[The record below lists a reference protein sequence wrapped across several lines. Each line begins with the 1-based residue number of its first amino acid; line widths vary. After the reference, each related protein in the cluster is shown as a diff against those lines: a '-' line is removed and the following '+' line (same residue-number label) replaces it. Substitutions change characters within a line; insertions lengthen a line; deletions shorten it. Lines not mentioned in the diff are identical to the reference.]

1 MKKHFILVL
10 TALFGLI
17 GQNPVRA
24 DYPTGA
30 VRGVFT
36 VARGT
41 QVVFSRGNLQYQAST
56 GDWQFA
62 TNQYDIIGAG
72 NANISDT
79 YSGYIDLFGW
89 GTGGTPTKTACSDC
103 STTFPIVG
111 NDPENKGTWD
121 SNRRRAAMED
131 DYNDFID
138 WGNNAITNG
147 GNVPGQWRTLTA
159 DEWDYV
165 IRLRDKAAMLFSLGK
180 VAGVKG
186 LILLPDEWTLPDNLT
201 FVDAQ
206 SVGMDISQEGYFTN
220 INESNFE
227 LNDYSVAQW
236 QRMQNNGAV
245 FLPAAGSR
253 AETLCNNI
261 GQYGYYWSSTADE
274 AASAFSL
281 SFTESIVAPRVT
293 EPRASGQAVR
303 LVADYSEGEEPTVE
317 DAEVNT
323 NMTYHPFTINA
334 DGGQISFSQGNLQYQ
349 AAPNKVFRFAGKQT
363 DYIGEDNNKLKTNY
377 TGWID
382 LMAYPTGNLNY
393 RDYGPA
399 FACAACVETGGE
411 MSGDDDNGFD
421 SPNRRNSP
429 MSDDIPFTE
438 FGDNTILNAGN
449 YTWRTLTANEWG
461 YLFLNRNDAADLFG
475 FATVDNVR
483 GVVILPDD
491 WTLPSGSTFVPASE
505 KMNITDGDVYELKE
519 GESAYTLNTYSS
531 TDMSW
536 QKMEAAGAV
545 FLPAAGYR
553 KERVTAEWNESGFYL
568 SSTEV
573 PEKSSDILLLNFK
586 QTTCQPNY
594 STTNWEYGYA
604 VRLVRPYSPEG
615 PVVETYTLT
624 VTVNDAEAGNVE
636 IKDMNDE
643 PIDQPVE
650 DLEAGD
656 QVTLTAVEE
665 YGFAFVRWEV
675 TGTGCSVSDEESLTT
690 TFTMGTS
697 DATVTAHFK
706 NILHTLDV
714 VVPVAGGSVYI
725 NYGTAEQELYSGESL
740 EEGEQVTMTVGDIQ
754 YGFAFDGWEYP
765 ESANVV
771 ENGNEITFKMD
782 EEDVTITAHFK
793 NILHTL
799 DVVVVPVAGGSV
811 YINYGTAEQELY
823 SGESLE
829 EGEQVTMTAVA
840 NDDYTFTGWSIGDEI
855 VSTKFEYIFK
865 MKTTDVT
872 LKAKFSEIVDEPEP
886 HILTIVINPAEGGSV
901 GQEGVPFTEYTFE
914 MQEGETKQMIAT
926 NATDYQFAGW
936 EITEGDG
943 TLSDLED
950 DVTTFTMGTTNTT
963 VTAKFEELYRVTI
976 GVSPEAGD
984 NKVILGG
991 VYTISDYM
999 HLSVVKNAVLD
1010 LEAQTDANYVFV
1022 GWEQEIG
1029 DVTSII
1035 GTDYILHYT
1044 VTENAAAIVAK
1055 YERLYTLNVIVY
1067 PEAGGVVKVN
1077 ADDLAQASY
1086 KMKKG
1091 DTQTLIAEAAGD
1103 YTFTGWYIGDEIVS
1117 TEVEY
1122 TFPMGTTDVTLKAV
1136 FVAEHVHNWGEV
1148 TYAWSADN
1156 LQCTAT
1162 RICLDDASHIETET
1176 VNATMTTEVTKE
1188 ATCEEEGEET
1198 DTYTA
1203 IFENEVFGTQTKQI
1217 KRPIIALGHKSPV
1230 YTWSADYTTCTAVRE
1245 CEHVAAHN
1253 ISETVNATVT
1263 TVGGS
1268 LKIYTAVFTNQLFE
1282 EQEKTCVTMSE
1293 YGFLSLYAD
1302 KAYIPTGGLTTI
1314 IYTGMEGRNLITQS
1328 LTLIPAYTGVFFIG
1342 EANKTY
1348 ELVET
1353 ITDVT
1358 YPENMLHGTLSD
1370 QPIPDNGQVHYIL
1383 SRLES
1388 TNKGGLYWPANTNRG
1403 VGTFTNHAG
1412 KAYLEIP
1419 VSSGVAPRYFTMR
1432 GEACEEITAVGE
1444 TQADGDGK
1452 YYDVLGREVREPQPQ
1467 HIYIH
1472 NGQKVLYG
1480 E

>member
-17 GQNPVRA
+17 GLNPVRA

-72 NANISDT
+72 NANISDS

-147 GNVPGQWRTLTA
+147 GNVSGQWRTLTA

-186 LILLPDEWTLPDNLT
+186 FILLPDEWELPSTLT
-201 FVDAQ
+201 FTDAQ

-227 LNDYSVAQW
+227 LNDYTVAQW
-236 QRMQNNGAV
+236 QLMQNNGAV

-281 SFTESIVAPRVT
+281 SFTESIVAPKVS

-323 NMTYHPFTINA
+323 NMTYRPFTINA

-399 FACAACVETGGE
+399 FACSACVETGGE
-411 MSGDDDNGFD
+411 MSGDDENGFD
-421 SPNRRNSP
+421 SPTRRNSP

-461 YLFLNRNDAADLFG
+461 YLFLNRKDAADLFG

-491 WTLPSGSTFVPASE
+491 WSLPSGSTFVPASE
-505 KMNITDGDVYELKE
+505 KMNIADGDVYELKE

-594 STTNWEYGYA
+594 STSNWEYGYA
-604 VRLVRPYSPEG
+604 VRLVRPYSPEE

-650 DLEAGD
+650 DLEEGD
-656 QVTLTAVEE
+656 KVTLTAVEE
-665 YGFAFVRWEV
+665 YGFAFDRWEV
-675 TGTGCSVSDEESLTT
+675 TGTGSSVSDEESLTT

-697 DATVTAHFK
+697 DATV
-706 NILHTLDV
+706 
-714 VVPVAGGSVYI
+714 
-725 NYGTAEQELYSGESL
+725 
-740 EEGEQVTMTVGDIQ
+740 
-754 YGFAFDGWEYP
+754 
-765 ESANVV
+765 
-771 ENGNEITFKMD
+771 
-782 EEDVTITAHFK
+782 TAHFK

-829 EGEQVTMTAVA
+829 EWEQVTMTAVA

-855 VSTKFEYIFK
+855 VSTEVEYKFTME
-865 MKTTDVT
+865 TTDVT
-872 LKAKFSEIVDEPEP
+872 LHAKFSEIIDEPET
-886 HILTIVINPAEGGSV
+886 HTLTIVINPAEGGSV
-901 GQEGVPFTEYTFE
+901 GQDGVPFTEYTFE
-914 MQEGETKQMIAT
+914 MQEDETKQLIAT

-1044 VTENAAAIVAK
+1044 VT
-1055 YERLYTLNVIVY
+1055 
-1067 PEAGGVVKVN
+1067 
-1077 ADDLAQASY
+1077 
-1086 KMKKG
+1086 
-1091 DTQTLIAEAAGD
+1091 
-1103 YTFTGWYIGDEIVS
+1103 
-1117 TEVEY
+1117 
-1122 TFPMGTTDVTLKAV
+1122 
-1136 FVAEHVHNWGEV
+1136 
-1148 TYAWSADN
+1148 
-1156 LQCTAT
+1156 
-1162 RICLDDASHIETET
+1162 
-1176 VNATMTTEVTKE
+1176 
-1188 ATCEEEGEET
+1188 
-1198 DTYTA
+1198 
-1203 IFENEVFGTQTKQI
+1203 
-1217 KRPIIALGHKSPV
+1217 
-1230 YTWSADYTTCTAVRE
+1230 
-1245 CEHVAAHN
+1245 
-1253 ISETVNATVT
+1253 
-1263 TVGGS
+1263 
-1268 LKIYTAVFTNQLFE
+1268 
-1282 EQEKTCVTMSE
+1282 
-1293 YGFLSLYAD
+1293 
-1302 KAYIPTGGLTTI
+1302 
-1314 IYTGMEGRNLITQS
+1314 
-1328 LTLIPAYTGVFFIG
+1328 
-1342 EANKTY
+1342 
-1348 ELVET
+1348 
-1353 ITDVT
+1353 
-1358 YPENMLHGTLSD
+1358 
-1370 QPIPDNGQVHYIL
+1370 
-1383 SRLES
+1383 
-1388 TNKGGLYWPANTNRG
+1388 
-1403 VGTFTNHAG
+1403 
-1412 KAYLEIP
+1412 
-1419 VSSGVAPRYFTMR
+1419 
-1432 GEACEEITAVGE
+1432 
-1444 TQADGDGK
+1444 
-1452 YYDVLGREVREPQPQ
+1452 
-1467 HIYIH
+1467 
-1472 NGQKVLYG
+1472 
-1480 E
+1480 

>member
-17 GQNPVRA
+17 GLNPVRA

-72 NANISDT
+72 NANISDS

-147 GNVPGQWRTLTA
+147 GNVSGQWRTLTA

-186 LILLPDEWTLPDNLT
+186 FILLPDEWELPSTLT
-201 FVDAQ
+201 FTDAQ

-227 LNDYSVAQW
+227 LNDYTVAQW
-236 QRMQNNGAV
+236 QLMQNNGAV

-274 AASAFSL
+274 AASAFCL
-281 SFTESIVAPRVT
+281 SFTESIVAPKVS

-323 NMTYHPFTINA
+323 NMTYRPFTINA

-382 LMAYPTGNLNY
+382 LMAYPTGNLNS

-399 FACAACVETGGE
+399 FACSACVETGGE
-411 MSGDDDNGFD
+411 MSGDDENGFD
-421 SPNRRNSP
+421 SPTRRNSP

-461 YLFLNRNDAADLFG
+461 YLFLNRKDAADLFG

-491 WTLPSGSTFVPASE
+491 WSLPSGSTFVPASE
-505 KMNITDGDVYELKE
+505 KMNIADGDVYELKE

-594 STTNWEYGYA
+594 STSNWEYGYA
-604 VRLVRPYSPEG
+604 VRLVRPYSPEE

-643 PIDQPVE
+643 QIDQPVE
-650 DLEAGD
+650 DLEEGD
-656 QVTLTAVEE
+656 KVTLTAVEE
-665 YGFAFVRWEV
+665 YGFAFDRWEV
-675 TGTGCSVSDEESLTT
+675 TGTGSSVSDEESLTT

-697 DATVTAHFK
+697 DATV
-706 NILHTLDV
+706 
-714 VVPVAGGSVYI
+714 
-725 NYGTAEQELYSGESL
+725 
-740 EEGEQVTMTVGDIQ
+740 
-754 YGFAFDGWEYP
+754 
-765 ESANVV
+765 
-771 ENGNEITFKMD
+771 
-782 EEDVTITAHFK
+782 TAHFK

-829 EGEQVTMTAVA
+829 EWEQVTMTAVA

-855 VSTKFEYIFK
+855 VSTEVEYKFTME
-865 MKTTDVT
+865 TTDVT
-872 LKAKFSEIVDEPEP
+872 LHAKFSEIIDEPET
-886 HILTIVINPAEGGSV
+886 HTLTIVINPAEGGSV
-901 GQEGVPFTEYTFE
+901 GQDGVPFTEYTFE
-914 MQEGETKQMIAT
+914 MQEDETKQLIAT

-1055 YERLYTLNVIVY
+1055 YERLYTLNVTVY

-1444 TQADGDGK
+1444 THADSDGK

>member
-17 GQNPVRA
+17 GQNPIRA

-41 QVVFSRGNLQYQAST
+41 QVVFSRGNLQYTAST
-56 GDWQFA
+56 NEWRFA
-62 TNQYDIIGAG
+62 TNQYDIIGE
-72 NANISDT
+72 ANKSIGKNT
-79 YSGYIDLFGW
+79 YGGAIDLFGW

-131 DYNDFID
+131 GYNDFID

-147 GNVPGQWRTLTA
+147 GNVSGQWRTLTA

-180 VAGVKG
+180 VAGVNG
-186 LILLPDEWTLPDNLT
+186 FILLPDEWTLPDNLT

-227 LNDYSVAQW
+227 LNDYTVAQW
-236 QRMQNNGAV
+236 QSMQNNGAV

-363 DYIGEDNNKLKTNY
+363 DYIGEDNNKLKTDY

-411 MSGDDDNGFD
+411 MSGDDDFD
-421 SPNRRNSP
+421 SPTRRNSP

-461 YLFLNRNDAADLFG
+461 YLFLNRKDAADLFG

-491 WTLPSGSTFVPASE
+491 WSLPSGSTFVPASE
-505 KMNITDGDVYELKE
+505 KMNIADGDVYELKE
-519 GESAYTLNTYSS
+519 GESAYTLNIYSS

-594 STTNWEYGYA
+594 STTNWENGYA
-604 VRLVRPYSPEG
+604 VRLVRPYSPTV
-615 PVVETYTLT
+615 PETHTLT
-624 VTVNDAEAGNVE
+624 IEVSDANGGYVKDADGNYVEGTSISNLMAGTTLDFTVE
-636 IKDMNDE
+636 
-643 PIDQPVE
+643 VE
-650 DLEAGD
+650 DGYTFTGWT
-656 QVTLTAVEE
+656 VTETTSTLSSTTAE
-665 YGFAFVRWEV
+665 
-675 TGTGCSVSDEESLTT
+675 TT
-690 TFTMGTS
+690 TFTMGT
-697 DATVTAHFK
+697 A
-706 NILHTLDV
+706 
-714 VVPVAGGSVYI
+714 
-725 NYGTAEQELYSGESL
+725 
-740 EEGEQVTMTVGDIQ
+740 
-754 YGFAFDGWEYP
+754 
-765 ESANVV
+765 
-771 ENGNEITFKMD
+771 
-782 EEDVTITAHFK
+782 
-793 NILHTL
+793 
-799 DVVVVPVAGGSV
+799 
-811 YINYGTAEQELY
+811 
-823 SGESLE
+823 
-829 EGEQVTMTAVA
+829 
-840 NDDYTFTGWSIGDEI
+840 
-855 VSTKFEYIFK
+855 
-865 MKTTDVT
+865 DVT
-872 LKAKFSEIVDEPEP
+872 LKANFTVEP
-886 HILTIVINPAEGGSV
+886 
-901 GQEGVPFTEYTFE
+901 
-914 MQEGETKQMIAT
+914 
-926 NATDYQFAGW
+926 
-936 EITEGDG
+936 
-943 TLSDLED
+943 
-950 DVTTFTMGTTNTT
+950 
-963 VTAKFEELYRVTI
+963 
-976 GVSPEAGD
+976 
-984 NKVILGG
+984 
-991 VYTISDYM
+991 
-999 HLSVVKNAVLD
+999 
-1010 LEAQTDANYVFV
+1010 
-1022 GWEQEIG
+1022 
-1029 DVTSII
+1029 
-1035 GTDYILHYT
+1035 
-1044 VTENAAAIVAK
+1044 VA
-1055 YERLYTLNVIVY
+1055 
-1067 PEAGGVVKVN
+1067 
-1077 ADDLAQASY
+1077 
-1086 KMKKG
+1086 
-1091 DTQTLIAEAAGD
+1091 
-1103 YTFTGWYIGDEIVS
+1103 
-1117 TEVEY
+1117 
-1122 TFPMGTTDVTLKAV
+1122 
-1136 FVAEHVHNWGEV
+1136 HVHNWSEP
-1148 TYAWSADN
+1148 TYTWNADN
-1156 LQCTAT
+1156 TQCTAT
-1162 RICLDDASHIETET
+1162 RFCLDDASHIETET
-1176 VNATMTTEVTKE
+1176 VDATMTTEVTKE
-1188 ATCEEEGEET
+1188 ATCEEDGEET

-1203 IFENEVFGTQTKQI
+1203 IFENEAFGTQTKQI